1 MMMTLAVKLAL
12 TGALVFF
19 MTGLLTG
26 VWKYRCIM
34 ASADATAPYYVD
46 IAHRAS
52 LQYAF
57 ASILLAVL
65 AGYSVFPQAVNAA
78 AMIVV
83 LFFFAFAIITYLVH
97 GYLRDTDNQLRQPH
111 VLGKSVI
118 AGGMMRLSMS
128 LLILGEI
135 GGSAV
140 IGLGAMVGI
149 WGG

>member
-1 MMMTLAVKLAL
+1 MVLAEQLAL
-12 TGALVFF
+12 TGALIFF

-26 VWKYRCIM
+26 VWKYRSIM

-52 LQYAF
+52 LQYSF

-65 AGYSVFPQAVNAA
+65 ASYSVFSDIVNAV
-78 AMIVV
+78 AMIAV
-83 LFFFAFAIITYLVH
+83 LFFFAFAIVTYLIH

-118 AGGMMRLSMS
+118 GGGMMRLLMGM
-128 LLILGEI
+128 LILGEI

-140 IGLGAMVGI
+140 IGVGAMMGI